1 MIYLKAFV
9 IWLIIILTET
19 LHGMGRTIFLEPYL
33 GDFQV
38 RQISV
43 FTGSFLI
50 LIIVIF
56 SINWLKAT
64 KQTQLI
70 IVGIFW
76 LILTV
81 SFEIILGRFILNY
94 SWARITSDYQIN
106 QGGLLPFGLLFLLL
120 SPLIATKIRGK
131 ISQKSG

>member
-19 LHGMGRTIFLEPYL
+19 IHGMGRTIFLEPYL
-33 GDFQV
+33 GDFQA

-56 SINWLKAT
+56 CINWLKAT
-64 KQTQLI
+64 TKTQLI

-120 SPLIATKIRGK
+120 SPLIAIKIRGK
-131 ISQKSG
+131 IS